1 METEI
6 TSSVAAMGNN
16 HSYSISKRFDQTHMQ
31 HERQIGVTR
40 RGSRRAVTNQ
50 APEEGEKFKET
61 GRDIHYLE
69 LGFFLYSV
77 F

>member
-1 METEI
+1 
-6 TSSVAAMGNN
+6 
-16 HSYSISKRFDQTHMQ
+16 MQ